1 LEIFRGIK
9 EPNLIGLCKR
19 GDAKAQYQLYK
30 LYSKAM
36 YNVAIRMTGEK
47 ESAEDILQ
55 DSFVK
60 AFSEIHKLNNENAF
74 GGWLKRIVI
83 NRCIDEIRKRK
94 YTLKD
99 MEILTE
105 QHVEI
110 AEEVDEAVD
119 PEMVHQLIKK
129 LPDGA
134 REILVL
140 HALEGMKHAEIAE
153 KLQISEST
161 SKTQFFRAKQILAT
175 KINELKN
182 EDGTGKISE
191 RKQVKA

>member
-1 LEIFRGIK
+1 
-9 EPNLIGLCKR
+9 
-19 GDAKAQYQLYK
+19 
-30 LYSKAM
+30 M
-36 YNVAIRMTGEK
+36 YNLAIRITGNK
-47 ESAEDILQ
+47 ENAEDILQ
-55 DSFVK
+55 DSFTS
-60 AFSEIHKLNNENAF
+60 AFLEIHKLNDENAF
-74 GGWLKRIVI
+74 GGWLKRIVT
-83 NRCIDEIRKRK
+83 NRCIDEIRKKK
-94 YTLKD
+94 YYFAD
-99 MEILTE
+99 FEIISD
-105 QHVEI
+105 QHTEI
-110 AEEVDEAVD
+110 ADEVDDTTD

-161 SKTQFFRAKQILAT
+161 SKTQFFRAKQILAS